1 MKNQSSITINES
13 IDEIEP
19 TDQEIESLP
28 HVSDKIPVNVWLII
42 LSQFAYG
49 FAYYG
54 LNGQFQNYIQFPV
67 PVHNDG
73 HHQPGALNKGQ
84 TVATSVTTFFRFCSA
99 LTSMVGAIVAD
110 QYMGKY
116 KTIIICCFI
125 YIIGLLILLLT
136 SIPQSISIGLGMPGL
151 IIAMLFLGLGTGG
164 IRSNI
169 SSLMAEQYTRKK
181 PFKKVSKR
189 NVEVI
194 VSPSITTESMF
205 HYFYLVVSV
214 GSLASILATLIE
226 KYHSFWLSYLI
237 PFVVF
242 FITIIVLL
250 TGRHRYV
257 KIPPTGSLL
266 VKSFNAIRTAF
277 VLRRKYGKTLPPM
290 ASLLDYS
297 KPSMYTTTKE
307 NFNWDDTFIENLKQA
322 FNASKIFLFFPIYT
336 LCTNQIHGNLI
347 SQAAQ
352 MNTGPL
358 SNDVINNIDPLITIL
373 LVPIFN
379 KALYPMLRKMKINFH
394 SILRITIGF
403 YMVSIAMA
411 WTAFVQSKIYQ
422 TNPDFNFSNP
432 SNNLNAAWQIPS
444 YCFTALSHIFA
455 SISALEYA
463 YVKAPST
470 MKSVVT
476 SAYFITH
483 ALSSAMGFILLPVTV
498 NPKLTWMYTA
508 LACVAFIAG
517 TLFFVCFQPRNA
529 VVHVKE
535 VEVPVAIEQE
545 KEKQVTFRTLSFV
558 ED

>member
-1 MKNQSSITINES
+1 MTNQSSIAINELV
-13 IDEIEP
+13 DEVEP
-19 TDQEIESLP
+19 TNEEIESLP
-28 HVSDKIPVNVWLII
+28 HVSDRIPVNVWLII
-42 LSQFAYG
+42 LCEFAYG

-67 PVHNDG
+67 PDHNDG

-84 TVATSVTTFFRFCSA
+84 TVATSLTTFFRFYSA

-116 KTIIICCFI
+116 KTIVISCFI

-136 SIPQSISIGLGMPGL
+136 SIPQSLSIGLGMPGL

-164 IRSNI
+164 IKSNI

-189 NVEVI
+189 NIEVI
-194 VSPSITTESMF
+194 ISPSITTESMF
-205 HYFYLVVSV
+205 HYFYLVVSA
-214 GSLASILATLIE
+214 GSLASILTTLIE
-226 KYHSFWLSYLI
+226 KYHSFWLSYLV

-242 FITIIVLL
+242 FIALIVLL

-277 VLRRKYGKTLPPM
+277 ILRRKYGKTLPRM
-290 ASLLDYS
+290 ASILDYS
-297 KPSMYTTTKE
+297 KPSTYTSTKE

-322 FNASKIFLFFPIYT
+322 FNASKIFLFFPIYS

-358 SNDVINNIDPLITIL
+358 PNDVINNIDPLITIL

-403 YMVSIAMA
+403 YMVSIGMA

-483 ALSSAMGFILLPVTV
+483 AISSALGFVLLPVTV

-517 TLFFVCFQPRNA
+517 TLFLICFHPRNA

-535 VEVPVAIEQE
+535 VENAVVIEQE
-545 KEKQVTFRTLSFV
+545 KDKQVTFRTLSFV

>member
-13 IDEIEP
+13 IDEVEP
-19 TDQEIESLP
+19 TNEEIESLP
-28 HVSDKIPVNVWLII
+28 HVSDRIPVNVWLII
-42 LSQFAYG
+42 LCEFAYG

-67 PVHNDG
+67 PDHNDG

-84 TVATSVTTFFRFCSA
+84 TIATSLTTFFRFYSA

-116 KTIIICCFI
+116 KTIVISCFI

-164 IRSNI
+164 IKSNI

-189 NVEVI
+189 NIEVI

-205 HYFYLVVSV
+205 HYFYLVVSA
-214 GSLASILATLIE
+214 GSLASILTTLIE
-226 KYHSFWLSYLI
+226 KYHSFWLSYLV

-242 FITIIVLL
+242 FIAIVVLL

-266 VKSFNAIRTAF
+266 AKSFNAIRTAF
-277 VLRRKYGKTLPPM
+277 VLRRKYGKTLPRM
-290 ASLLDYS
+290 ASILDYS
-297 KPSMYTTTKE
+297 KLSTYTSTKE

-322 FNASKIFLFFPIYT
+322 FNASKIFLFFPIYS

-358 SNDVINNIDPLITIL
+358 PNDVINNIDPLITIL

-403 YMVSIAMA
+403 YMVSVGMA

-455 SISALEYA
+455 SITALEYA

-483 ALSSAMGFILLPVTV
+483 ALSSAMGFVLLPVTV
-498 NPKLTWMYTA
+498 DPKLIWMYTA

-517 TLFFVCFQPRNA
+517 TLFLICFQPRNA

-545 KEKQVTFRTLSFV
+545 KDNQVTFPTLSFV